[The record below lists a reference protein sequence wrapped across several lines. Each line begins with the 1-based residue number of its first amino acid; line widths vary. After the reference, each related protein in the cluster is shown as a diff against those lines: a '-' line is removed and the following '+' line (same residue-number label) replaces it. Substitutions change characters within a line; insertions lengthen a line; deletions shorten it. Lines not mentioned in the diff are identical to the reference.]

1 MRMRGTPR
9 RAALML
15 VLGAFACSDSVG
27 PERTIDGQQL
37 YENYCARCHGADG
50 RPVPEQPQARDLS
63 NRRIIDTLSD
73 ESISM
78 TIRMGRPPAMP
89 AFRDEFTEAS
99 LMVLVAYVR
108 GLSGSQG
115 SKAKPQ
121 GGTPSP

>member
-1 MRMRGTPR
+1 MRGTPL
-9 RAALML
+9 RAALTLAVL
-15 VLGAFACSDSVG
+15 VVGCTDTVG
-27 PERTIDGQQL
+27 PERVIDGQQL
-37 YENYCARCHGADG
+37 YENYCARCHGIDG

-63 NRRIIDTLSD
+63 NRRIVDNLSD

-108 GLSGSQG
+108 GLSGSEG
-115 SKAKPQ
+115 SRAKA
-121 GGTPSP
+121 PSSP

>member
-1 MRMRGTPR
+1 MRGTPR

-15 VLGAFACSDSVG
+15 VLGTVACSDSVG
-27 PERTIDGQQL
+27 PERPIDGQQL
-37 YENYCARCHGADG
+37 YENYCARCHGPDG
-50 RPVPEQPQARDLS
+50 RPAADQPQARDLS

-78 TIRMGRPPAMP
+78 TIRMGRPPGMP

-115 SKAKPQ
+115 SRSKST
-121 GGTPSP
+121 GGTPPP